1 MGFYFSTIIFYR
13 KLILINSVLLIFIE
27 LIIYANITPVFYEK
41 AVPLP
46 PRLSHKKLTC
56 RSVEI
61 KASGESINFSIL
73 A

>member
-41 AVPLP
+41 AVGVEPRNKFIAKLRSLP
-46 PRLSHKKLTC
+46 
-56 RSVEI
+56 I
-61 KASGESINFSIL
+61 I
-73 A
+73 

>member
-41 AVPLP
+41 AVGEGHGFL
-46 PRLSHKKLTC
+46 
-56 RSVEI
+56 I
-61 KASGESINFSIL
+61 KN
-73 A
+73 